1 MHTQHLPVK
10 RAARRQAGFVNV
22 LLVILAGIGAMA
34 LTAVGLHSIRSA
46 QDQQTSLHA
55 NTQAVVRAWDGV
67 EVLRRYLGLLSAD
80 ELKALGTGDLA
91 IQGLANVAATIVSSN
106 LVGDN
111 YRVVAD
117 VTGSGVGASATV
129 RITYAVASSG
139 NSGGG
144 GGGAGG
150 TNTSLDSVVHINSD
164 LELTGGIEV
173 LGGDNARLWVSGN
186 VDLSGSVTGIAEIC
200 SNGNVSITAGITVTN
215 ICSNG
220 SLTLGGSAKVVTA
233 TVKGDVTFNGG
244 ATSVNTIT
252 ANGNVTLSGGSA
264 SAGIVSTRGS
274 VSVSGNAQ
282 ASVVSSEGSIDW
294 SSGNSASSL
303 TANGSIAYA
312 GGNNGTVLSSRST
325 VSVSGN
331 GNVTDLT
338 ALGNISI
345 MTNWGLGVQGT
356 LLGGADLTYQP
367 QIFVNT
373 GTVKGSVT
381 PTSTHQNWHP
391 KVNVTSNA
399 ALVVN
404 PTTVAVAEINI
415 TEPAAPKVDVYALKD
430 SSNYVLE
437 YLDGLRKVTVRNV
450 SGINDGTY
458 YLGDVV
464 RNHNTLP
471 DYLCTSVNA
480 SGKCPSAEYDTARTI
495 CQGFS
500 ANNGCISYA
509 SNKATWTLNSQ
520 SMAPG
525 IVWVDGNLSLSNG
538 TYFNSFAAAGDIST
552 AGSMKTYAPNYA
564 GYNAVCADTGT
575 STYGVTRDSRLSGLY
590 PKQFC
595 GNGSYTA
602 VSLGNVAL
610 IAGGYKGDTYV
621 GGNINLGASNE
632 IYGSVIAGNLLTT
645 TGNTTVHGHI
655 QVGGQGSAA
664 KGKTKWTGHTT
675 IDLRNR
681 PSSYDPSD
689 VPCMDDCT
697 NGGGGGGGGGAA
709 SATIYWTSYR

>member
-1 MHTQHLPVK
+1 MK

-22 LLVILAGIGAMA
+22 LLVVLAGIGALA

-67 EVLRRYLGLLSAD
+67 EVIRRYLGSLSAD
-80 ELKALGTGDLA
+80 ELKALGTGDLT

-106 LVGDN
+106 LVGSS

-129 RITYAVASSG
+129 RITYAVSSSG
-139 NSGGG
+139 KPPNYNPPLERV
-144 GGGAGG
+144 A
-150 TNTSLDSVVHINSD
+150 HINSD

-173 LGGDNARLWVSGN
+173 LGGENARLWVSGN

-200 SNGNVSITAGITVTN
+200 SNGNVSITSAISVTT
-215 ICSNG
+215 ICTNG
-220 SLTLGGSAKVVTA
+220 NMTLGGSATVVSA
-233 TVKGDVTFNGG
+233 TVKGDVTLNGG

-264 SAGIVSTRGS
+264 SAGLVSTKGT

-282 ASVVSSEGSIDW
+282 ATVVSTEGNIDW
-294 SSGNSASSL
+294 SSGSSASAL

-312 GGNNGTVLSSRST
+312 GGNNGTVLSSRSI
-325 VSVSGN
+325 VAISGN

-345 MTNWGLGVQGT
+345 TSNWGTGVQGT

-399 ALVVN
+399 ALVVD

-415 TEPAAPKVDVYALKD
+415 TEPSAPKVDVYALKD
-430 SSNYVLE
+430 SANYVLE
-437 YLDGLRKVTVRNV
+437 YVNGQRKVTVRNV
-450 SGINDGTY
+450 SGISDGTY

-471 DYLCTSVNA
+471 DYLCTSVDS
-480 SGKCPSAEYDTARTI
+480 SGRCPSAEYDTARTI

-509 SNKATWTLNSQ
+509 SNKTTWTFNGQ

-525 IVWVDGNLSLSNG
+525 VVWVDGNLSLSNG
-538 TYFNSFAAAGDIST
+538 IYFNTFAAAGDIST

-590 PKQFC
+590 PTQFC
-595 GNGSYTA
+595 SSSSYTP

-610 IAGGYKGDTYV
+610 IAGGYQGDTYV
-621 GGNINLGASNE
+621 GGNIDLGASNE

-645 TGNTTVHGHI
+645 TGNTTVYGHI
-655 QVGGQGSAA
+655 QVGGQGSAT

-675 IDLRNR
+675 IDLRNQ
-681 PSSYDPSD
+681 PSTYDPSD
-689 VPCMDDCT
+689 VPCMVNCNQPNVT
-697 NGGGGGGGGGAA
+697 